1 MGIKK
6 ALITCRENNIG
17 SMKTMN
23 KFIGKTDSLVP
34 SMREGI
40 MEYRYWVDVRENLG
54 YDNKVKQVSEV
65 DKMA

>member
-23 KFIGKTDSLVP
+23 KFIGETDSLVP
-34 SMREGI
+34 SMREGT
-40 MEYRYWVDVRENLG
+40 MEYRYWVDV
-54 YDNKVKQVSEV
+54 K
-65 DKMA
+65 